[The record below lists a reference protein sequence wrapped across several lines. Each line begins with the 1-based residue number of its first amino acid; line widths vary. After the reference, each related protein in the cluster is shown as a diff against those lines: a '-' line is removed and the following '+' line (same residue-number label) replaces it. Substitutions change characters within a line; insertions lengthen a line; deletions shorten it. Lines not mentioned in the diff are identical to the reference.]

1 MSPNIEDINKYVL
14 NDIFLLL
21 TQLQKQVMR
30 FNVQKKI
37 LCLLDRAS
45 SW

>member
-30 FNVQKKI
+30 FKVQKKI